1 MDPVLGSVLG
11 SFIVTAGAIVVAIIQ
26 ARSSAERL
34 ERESRIDRLERR
46 LIHTHG
52 EDPTDVANL

>member
-11 SFIVTAGAIVVAIIQ
+11 SFIVSGGAIVVAFIN

-34 ERESRIDRLERR
+34 MREARMDRLERR
-46 LIHTHG
+46 LIDVHG